1 MNTLENRYK
10 ICNFTSAVSS
20 IAAVV
25 SAIRD
30 DRGHPLPAVCSFEMD
45 CAQLSQ
51 KVVQCLSFQ
60 FLLGY
65 SLMCPRVKNLLH
77 AHCAAK
83 ALLL

>member
-45 CAQLSQ
+45 CAQLS
-51 KVVQCLSFQ
+51 
-60 FLLGY
+60 
-65 SLMCPRVKNLLH
+65 
-77 AHCAAK
+77 
-83 ALLL
+83 